1 MKIYLASRFSNH
13 EKLNDLAT
21 TLAAEGHTVVST
33 WHRTEAP
40 SPVRRDHPDYLDNSV
55 RAAER
60 DLREI
65 AESDALILLTENC
78 EAIPGGCGLKPD
90 MRKRWGKPALSRDR
104 ESTSFA
110 ICVRSGCERGEGM
123 LSSILRLGPLRS
135 LDLAHLD
142 TDILPH
148 FAGVGLATPS
158 GVQPGEPGRA
168 APFRRNGR
176 RGGQTA
182 RARRLPRLSVSS
194 SFPSCAGSGT
204 TPSPSR

>member
-40 SPVRRDHPDYLDNSV
+40 SPVPRDHTDYLDNSV

-78 EAIPGGCGLKPD
+78 EAIPGGMWFEAGYAKAL
-90 MRKRWGKPALSRDR
+90 GKACL
-104 ESTSFA
+104 
-110 ICVRSGCERGEGM
+110 IQ
-123 LSSILRLGPLRS
+123 GPRINIFC
-135 LDLAHLD
+135 HLC
-142 TDILPH
+142 
-148 FAGVGLATPS
+148 S
-158 GVQPGEPGRA
+158 EWR
-168 APFRRNGR
+168 
-176 RGGQTA
+176 
-182 RARRLPRLSVSS
+182 
-194 SFPSCAGSGT
+194 
-204 TPSPSR
+204 